1 MAKIAHI
8 DENNFLLGFY
18 DDTIHTKIPEPNVT
32 LTEEQ
37 WSNAVDN
44 NCNYIANDGSSKYV
58 AKEETSQE
66 KIIGAEVFLNETDWY
81 IIREADTG
89 KPCPEEIKTKREEAR
104 QIISDLS

>member
-1 MAKIAHI
+1 M
-8 DENNFLLGFY
+8 
-18 DDTIHTKIPEPNVT
+18 
-32 LTEEQ
+32 
-37 WSNAVDN
+37 
-44 NCNYIANDGSSKYV
+44 